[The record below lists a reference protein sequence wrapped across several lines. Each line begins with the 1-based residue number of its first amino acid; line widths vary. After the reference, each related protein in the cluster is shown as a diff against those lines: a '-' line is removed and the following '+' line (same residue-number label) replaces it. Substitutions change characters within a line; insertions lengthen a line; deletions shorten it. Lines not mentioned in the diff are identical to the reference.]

1 MYWAFTSIFLLNMQM
16 NMIGR
21 QMLYGWW
28 VTPALIWVRLVTRLP
43 SVQLLIWFQDIN
55 RERALAKLKLPALLR
70 RLTQKDKADVTLG
83 VLCNLC
89 LDYGNTPRLVLTQLG

>member
-1 MYWAFTSIFLLNMQM
+1 M

-28 VTPALIWVRLVTRLP
+28 VTPVPIWVRLLTRLLTL
-43 SVQLLIWFQDIN
+43 QLLIRFQDIN
-55 RERALAKLKLPALLR
+55 RERALAKLNLPALLH
-70 RLTQKDKADVTLG
+70 RLTQEDKADVALG

-89 LDYGNTPRLVLTQLG
+89 LDYGTAPYLLSTQLG

>member
-1 MYWAFTSIFLLNMQM
+1 MYWAFISIFSLDIQM

-28 VTPALIWVRLVTRLP
+28 VTPVLIWVRLMTRLP
-43 SVQLLIWFQDIN
+43 SVQLLTWFQDIN
-55 RERALAKLKLPALLR
+55 RERALAKLKFPALLH
-70 RLTQKDKADVTLG
+70 RLTQEDKADITLG

-89 LDYGNTPRLVLTQLG
+89 LDYGNTPYLVSTQLG